1 MKKGSFG
8 FKILLMTIII
18 VLISSIAL
26 TATNIMSSR
35 KLLLDEMKHEG
46 FIMAEDLL
54 LSLHE
59 AEEFE
64 KIVDEQLASKI
75 IMASEVVNYT
85 EEADWSNRFFTQL
98 VKDLGVTEIN
108 VIGRDRK
115 IDYSNIEAYM
125 DWEYPKGHAMDVVF
139 DGKQREY
146 MEDVRVNPVD
156 NLNYKYGGIKLDNG
170 YYVQVGIAAKEID
183 EIKENFSAQALLE
196 DETTRDNINY
206 ALMLD
211 ETGTAIYGDT
221 SMIGITYTD
230 PVTLNA
236 LKGQKGAAM
245 WTDPETREKAYDIQ
259 VPVYKGDKVVGT
271 IAIGLSLATAE
282 ATIMAAIIQS
292 IIITAAVIVISIIVV
307 MILSRRLV
315 KPLSYLK
322 ELMMT
327 MSEGNFT
334 VSVSGRVTK
343 QKDEIGDIGR
353 ALESMRVQLQGLISS
368 VKGNAVE
375 LSSSTESLSKIM
387 EETSYAVTEN
397 AQAIEQ
403 LASTATEQAHG
414 ADVISK
420 NSYELG
426 QNIDESKTLIEH
438 ANESVTQAGSMS
450 NLGQERI
457 GKLENVTSETSDMAI
472 AIEKGVVQ
480 VEKAIENMIN
490 FVDTI
495 KAISEQT
502 NLLALNASIEAA
514 RAGEAGKGFAV
525 VAEEIR
531 KLSIETN
538 EATEQINGLI
548 LNVKDKV
555 SVSVSDAGEV
565 KALSQRQSGALKEVM
580 DVFKDISDSLGNLV
594 TKMDG
599 VMNST
604 NTVEKMKNDIVLAI
618 DKMTAMTEMA
628 SATYEEIS
636 ASTEEQTASIQEVSA
651 LAIRNQEMAD
661 NLQEDV
667 DKFRI

>member
-18 VLISSIAL
+18 VLISSITL
-26 TATNIMSSR
+26 TTTNILFSR
-35 KLLLDEMKHEG
+35 KLLLDEMKQEG

-54 LSLHE
+54 LSLNE

-64 KIVDEQLASKI
+64 AIIDEQLASKI
-75 IMASEVVNYT
+75 IMASEIVNYT
-85 EEADWSNRFFTQL
+85 DKEEWSNRFLTTL
-98 VKDLGVTEIN
+98 VDDLGVAEISI
-108 VIGRDRK
+108 IGRDRK
-115 IDYSNIEAYM
+115 IDFSNVAAYM

-139 DGKQREY
+139 DGDQREY
-146 MEDVRVNPVD
+146 MEDVRINPVD
-156 NLNYKYGGIKLDNG
+156 DLYYKYGGIKLDNG
-170 YYVQVGIAAKEID
+170 YYVQVGIAAREID
-183 EIKENFSAQALLE
+183 AIKENFSIQSLLD
-196 DETTRDNINY
+196 DEMDRENITY

-211 ETGTAIYGDT
+211 QNGTTIYGDE
-221 SMIGITYTD
+221 SKIGITYTD
-230 PVTLNA
+230 DVTLNA
-236 LKGQKGAAM
+236 LKGIKGAAM
-245 WTDPETREKAYDIQ
+245 WTDPATGDRSYDIQ
-259 VPVYKGDKVVGT
+259 MPVYKDDEIIGT
-271 IAIGLSLATAE
+271 IAIGLSLKKAE
-282 ATIMAAIIQS
+282 ETISASIVQS
-292 IIITAAVIVISIIVV
+292 IAITVGIILLSILLVIF
-307 MILSRRLV
+307 LSRRLV
-315 KPLSYLK
+315 KPLSYIK
-322 ELMMT
+322 ELMLT
-327 MSEGNFT
+327 MSKGEFT
-334 VSVSGRVTK
+334 VAVNPRILK
-343 QKDEIGDIGR
+343 QKDEIGDIAV
-353 ALESMRVQLQGLISS
+353 ALESMREQLKILITS

-375 LSSSTESLSKIM
+375 LSGSTETLSKIM

-414 ADVISK
+414 ADVISQ

-426 QNIDESKTLIEH
+426 QNIDTSKRLIEH

-450 NLGQERI
+450 NLGQEKI
-457 GKLENVTSETSDMAI
+457 GKLELATEETSDMAV

-490 FVDTI
+490 FVDII

-538 EATEQINGLI
+538 DATEQINGLI

-555 SVSVSDAGEV
+555 GVSVSDAGEV
-565 KALSQRQSGALKEVM
+565 KSLSMRQSGALKEVM
-580 DVFKDISDSLGNLV
+580 VVFKDISDALGQLV
-594 TKMDG
+594 GKMDG

-604 NTVEKMKNDIVLAI
+604 NIVEKMKNDIVVAI
-618 DKMTAMTEMA
+618 EKMTAMTEMA

-636 ASTEEQTASIQEVSA
+636 ASTEEQTASIEEVSA

-661 NLQEDV
+661 NLQSDV
-667 DKFRI
+667 NKFRV

>member
-18 VLISSIAL
+18 VLISSITL
-26 TATNIMSSR
+26 TTTNILFSR
-35 KLLLDEMKHEG
+35 KLLLDEMKQEG

-54 LSLHE
+54 LSLNE

-64 KIVDEQLASKI
+64 AIIDEQLASKI
-75 IMASEVVNYT
+75 IMASEIVNYT
-85 EEADWSNRFFTQL
+85 DKEEWSNRFLTTL
-98 VKDLGVTEIN
+98 VDDLGVAEISI
-108 VIGRDRK
+108 IGRDRK
-115 IDYSNIEAYM
+115 IDFSNVAAYM

-139 DGKQREY
+139 DGDQREY
-146 MEDVRVNPVD
+146 MEDVRINPVD
-156 NLNYKYGGIKLDNG
+156 DLYYKYGGIKLDNG
-170 YYVQVGIAAKEID
+170 YYVQVGIAAREID
-183 EIKENFSAQALLE
+183 AIKENFSIQSLLD
-196 DETTRDNINY
+196 DEMDRENITY

-211 ETGTAIYGDT
+211 QNGTTIYGDE
-221 SMIGITYTD
+221 SKIGITYTD
-230 PVTLNA
+230 DVTLNA
-236 LKGQKGAAM
+236 LKGIKGAAM
-245 WTDPETREKAYDIQ
+245 WTDPATGDRSYDIQ
-259 VPVYKGDKVVGT
+259 MPVYKDDEIIGT
-271 IAIGLSLATAE
+271 IAIGLSLKKAE
-282 ATIMAAIIQS
+282 ETISASIVQS
-292 IIITAAVIVISIIVV
+292 IAITVGIILLSILLVIF
-307 MILSRRLV
+307 LSRRLV
-315 KPLSYLK
+315 KPLSYIK
-322 ELMMT
+322 ELMLT
-327 MSEGNFT
+327 MSKGEFT
-334 VSVSGRVTK
+334 VAVNPRILK
-343 QKDEIGDIGR
+343 QKDEIGDIAV
-353 ALESMRVQLQGLISS
+353 ALESMREQLKILITS

-375 LSSSTESLSKIM
+375 LSGSTETLSKIM

-414 ADVISK
+414 ADVISQ

-426 QNIDESKTLIEH
+426 QNIDTSKRLIEH

-450 NLGQERI
+450 NLGQEKI
-457 GKLENVTSETSDMAI
+457 GKLELATEETSDMAV

-490 FVDTI
+490 FVDII

-538 EATEQINGLI
+538 DATEQINGLI

-555 SVSVSDAGEV
+555 GVSVSDAGEV
-565 KALSQRQSGALKEVM
+565 KNLSMRQSGALKEVM
-580 DVFKDISDSLGNLV
+580 VVFKDISDALGQLV
-594 TKMDG
+594 GKMDG

-604 NTVEKMKNDIVLAI
+604 NIVEKMKNDIVVAI
-618 DKMTAMTEMA
+618 EKMTAMTEMA

-636 ASTEEQTASIQEVSA
+636 ASTEEQTASIEEVSA

-661 NLQEDV
+661 NLQSDV
-667 DKFRI
+667 NKFRV

>member
-18 VLISSIAL
+18 VLISSITL
-26 TATNIMSSR
+26 TTTNILFSR
-35 KLLLDEMKHEG
+35 KLLLDEMKQEG

-54 LSLHE
+54 LSLNE

-64 KIVDEQLASKI
+64 AIIDEQLASKI
-75 IMASEVVNYT
+75 IMASEIVNYT
-85 EEADWSNRFFTQL
+85 DKEEWSNRFLTTL
-98 VKDLGVTEIN
+98 VDDLGVAEISI
-108 VIGRDRK
+108 IGRDRK
-115 IDYSNIEAYM
+115 IDFSNVVAYM

-139 DGKQREY
+139 DGDQREY
-146 MEDVRVNPVD
+146 MEDVRINPVD
-156 NLNYKYGGIKLDNG
+156 DLYYKYGGIKLDNG
-170 YYVQVGIAAKEID
+170 YYVQVGIAAREID
-183 EIKENFSAQALLE
+183 AIKENFSIQSLLD
-196 DETTRDNINY
+196 DEMDRENITY

-211 ETGTAIYGDT
+211 QNGTTIYGDE
-221 SMIGITYTD
+221 SKIGITYTD
-230 PVTLNA
+230 DVTLNA
-236 LKGQKGAAM
+236 LKGIKGAAM
-245 WTDPETREKAYDIQ
+245 WTDPATGDRSYDIQ
-259 VPVYKGDKVVGT
+259 MPVYKDDEIIGT
-271 IAIGLSLATAE
+271 IAIGLSLKKAE
-282 ATIMAAIIQS
+282 ETISASIVQS
-292 IIITAAVIVISIIVV
+292 IAITVGIILLSILLVIF
-307 MILSRRLV
+307 LSRRLV
-315 KPLSYLK
+315 KPLSYIK
-322 ELMMT
+322 ELMLT
-327 MSEGNFT
+327 MSKGEFT
-334 VSVSGRVTK
+334 VAVNPRILK
-343 QKDEIGDIGR
+343 QKDEIGDIAV
-353 ALESMRVQLQGLISS
+353 ALESMREQLKILITS

-375 LSSSTESLSKIM
+375 LSGSTETLSKIM

-414 ADVISK
+414 ADVISQ

-426 QNIDESKTLIEH
+426 QNIDTSKRLIEH

-450 NLGQERI
+450 NLGQEKI
-457 GKLENVTSETSDMAI
+457 GKLELATEETSDMAV

-490 FVDTI
+490 FVDII

-538 EATEQINGLI
+538 DATEQINGLI

-555 SVSVSDAGEV
+555 GVSVSDAGEV
-565 KALSQRQSGALKEVM
+565 KSLSMRQSGALKEVM
-580 DVFKDISDSLGNLV
+580 VVFKDISDALGQLV
-594 TKMDG
+594 GKMDG

-604 NTVEKMKNDIVLAI
+604 NIVEKMKNDIVVAI
-618 DKMTAMTEMA
+618 EKMTAMTEMA

-636 ASTEEQTASIQEVSA
+636 ASTEEQTASIEEVSA

-661 NLQEDV
+661 NLQSDV
-667 DKFRI
+667 NKFRV